1 MKPKEDSPQSVLK
14 PCPFCGLHVELVS
27 AKTYPNGE
35 RSPSYI
41 KCKRCNYHIAGYE
54 DKDVISQWNT
64 RSAIRKEFCP
74 NCEAETPC
82 THEAELFVC
91 DICGE
96 DFAKYIVSRNC
107 SVSDENNNPDYYKH
121 DAVSAGKVSVDV
133 KQVKKR
139 DLSDAEIEELG
150 AQEADCSI
158 SNRELLILSVELAR
172 RTASLHY
179 ANTVCMEQKHVID
192 RLKED
197 AERLASNY
205 VIEAF
210 PHEWVCRGGCHH
222 WARFGEQIDHAPDC
236 PITLHRALMK
246 ELE

>member
-96 DFAKYIVSRNC
+96 DFAKYIVSRNFN
-107 SVSDENNNPDYYKH
+107 VSDVSTTQDVLTSIKTSNSIENNNPDYYKDDVGKWIPIASGRLPEKFQECIVLDKNNRVHNWIH
-121 DAVSAGKVSVDV
+121 DDV
-133 KQVKKR
+133 LLPIFAQYTHWMPLPEPPEVK
-139 DLSDAEIEELG
+139 E
-150 AQEADCSI
+150 
-158 SNRELLILSVELAR
+158 
-172 RTASLHY
+172 
-179 ANTVCMEQKHVID
+179 
-192 RLKED
+192 
-197 AERLASNY
+197 
-205 VIEAF
+205 
-210 PHEWVCRGGCHH
+210 
-222 WARFGEQIDHAPDC
+222 
-236 PITLHRALMK
+236 
-246 ELE
+246 